1 MRQGKEKSWIS
12 ETTNCYKSSFPLIEL
27 VSFEE
32 TRVETALSRAF
43 EELGVPFYS
52 YSPAKNISDMFEQV
66 RKTEGPSVFLVK
78 DLHLFLNRNYVLR
91 TVRDLINRLYQQ
103 QQCLILL
110 VPFEAVPPEISR
122 EVIVIDVPLPSARTI
137 GGSVSTIYSDV
148 TIPVS
153 EKMLDEVGE
162 ALRGL
167 TMDQASRVLRKVLL
181 LHGPKGLSLLPAV
194 LAEKK
199 KLLRAGKLLEPV
211 EPERGIEDL
220 GGAGELKRWLWERER
235 GFTPEARQFGLPAP
249 KGLMLAGIQ
258 GCGKSLSAR
267 VIAAAWGLPLW
278 RLELPLIMGQAHPEA
293 AIHESLKT
301 IDAMAPAVLWID
313 EIEKVFQ
320 TEMRGES
327 SRILSSFITWLSEKT
342 TPVFVVATA
351 NEVELLP
358 PELARK
364 GRFDEIFFFD
374 LPDIHEREEIFKIHL
389 RLRRQESA
397 VINLEP
403 LMLKTEFFVGSE
415 IEQAIISGL
424 YRAFSAGRGLLQKD
438 LEIAVD
444 ETIPL
449 YRTYEEKVK
458 RLKEWAKGRARPA
471 SLERRRVDFF
481 EEEGR

>member
-1 MRQGKEKSWIS
+1 MQQGKEKAWIS
-12 ETTNCYKSSFPLIEL
+12 EITNCYKSGFALIEL

-32 TRVETALSRAF
+32 SRVETVLSRTF
-43 EELGVPFYS
+43 EDLGVPFYS
-52 YSPAKNISDMFEQV
+52 YSPARNISDMFEQI
-66 RKTEGPSVFLVK
+66 RKTEGPSIFLVK
-78 DLHLFLNRNYVLR
+78 DLHLFMTRNYVLR
-91 TVRDLINRLYQQ
+91 TVRDLVNRLHQQ
-103 QQCLILL
+103 QQCLVLL
-110 VPFEAVPPEISR
+110 VPFEFIPPEISR
-122 EVIVIDVPLPSARTI
+122 DVIVIDVPLPSAKTI
-137 GGSVSTIYSDV
+137 GGSVSSTYSDV

-153 EKMLDEVGE
+153 EKMLEEVGE

-181 LHGPKGLSLLPAV
+181 LHGPKGLSVLPSV

-199 KLLRAGKLLEPV
+199 KLLRAGKLLEPI
-211 EPERGIEDL
+211 EPETGIEDL

-267 VIAAAWGLPLW
+267 VIAATWGLPLW
-278 RLELPLIMGQAHPEA
+278 RLELPLVMGQSYPEA
-293 AIHESLKT
+293 ALYESLKT

-320 TEMRGES
+320 MEMKGPG
-327 SRILSSFITWLSEKT
+327 SRILGSFVTWLSETT

-358 PELARK
+358 PELVRK

-389 RLRRQESA
+389 RLRGQESA
-397 VINLEP
+397 AVNLEP
-403 LMLKTEFFVGSE
+403 LMLKTEYFVGSE
-415 IEQAIISGL
+415 IEQAIIAAL
-424 YRAFSAGRGLLQKD
+424 YRAFAAGRGLLQKD
-438 LEIAVD
+438 VEIAVE
-444 ETIPL
+444 ETVPL

-458 RLKEWAKGRARPA
+458 QLREWAKGRARPA
-471 SLERRRVDFF
+471 SIERRRVDFF
-481 EEEGR
+481 EEARR